1 MNTVLVKSAVPI
13 PAAIPTSDPRS
24 VGRLDSWKE
33 IAAYLARSPR
43 CVQRWERQEGM
54 PVHRL
59 PHCKRSTVFAH
70 WEELDQWLEVRA
82 KVRIACRQ
90 PIPLPM
96 ASGFTIPSRAVV
108 GPFGPSYVNWTW

>member
-1 MNTVLVKSAVPI
+1 MTTVLVKSG
-13 PAAIPTSDPRS
+13 AAIPSALSPTDTRS
-24 VGRLDSWKE
+24 AGRLDSWKE
-33 IAAYLARSPR
+33 IAAYLRRSPR
-43 CVQRWERQEGM
+43 CVQRWERQEAM

-59 PHCKRSTVFAH
+59 LHRKSSTVFAH
-70 WEELDQWLEVRA
+70 REELDRWLEVRA